1 MAQHFTSRHIGPRQE
16 DVQQMLDIIGVKDLD
31 QLIEQTIPDAIR
43 MEGDLDLNEAMSE
56 QAYLAHIYG
65 IGEKNQVL
73 TSYIGCGYY
82 PSNTPAVIQRNI
94 LENPGW
100 YTAYTPYQ
108 AEIAQGRLEGLL
120 NFQTM
125 AIELSGMEIAN
136 ASLLDEATAAAE
148 AMSML
153 FAARTRSQQKA
164 SVNKCFVSEDMYP
177 QTLALLRTRS
187 EPIGI
192 ELVVGRLEDFIPDAS
207 FYAAMLQYPSATGS
221 VKDMTAF
228 AA

>member
-82 PSNTPAVIQRNI
+82 PSNTPCGDSAKHFGKPRLVHSLYPIPSRNRTGP
-94 LENPGW
+94 LGGFVEFSDHGHR
-100 YTAYTPYQ
+100 AKRHGDCQ
-108 AEIAQGRLEGLL
+108 C
-120 NFQTM
+120 
-125 AIELSGMEIAN
+125 
-136 ASLLDEATAAAE
+136 
-148 AMSML
+148 L
-153 FAARTRSQQKA
+153 F
-164 SVNKCFVSEDMYP
+164 
-177 QTLALLRTRS
+177 
-187 EPIGI
+187 
-192 ELVVGRLEDFIPDAS
+192 VG
-207 FYAAMLQYPSATGS
+207 
-221 VKDMTAF
+221 
-228 AA
+228 

>member
-100 YTAYTPYQ
+100 YT
-108 AEIAQGRLEGLL
+108 
-120 NFQTM
+120 
-125 AIELSGMEIAN
+125 
-136 ASLLDEATAAAE
+136 
-148 AMSML
+148 
-153 FAARTRSQQKA
+153 
-164 SVNKCFVSEDMYP
+164 
-177 QTLALLRTRS
+177 
-187 EPIGI
+187 
-192 ELVVGRLEDFIPDAS
+192 
-207 FYAAMLQYPSATGS
+207 
-221 VKDMTAF
+221 
-228 AA
+228 